1 MTARS
6 MRPISSFL
14 VNRSVRLSSSST
26 SMWRYG
32 ATPTTGMSC
41 FFFQHHNARVQDGF
55 VPAEFVDNQT
65 LDAVALI
72 RL

>member
-6 MRPISSFL
+6 IETDLLFSGESLGQTVL
-14 VNRSVRLSSSST
+14 VFHFDVEIRRHADHRDV
-26 SMWRYG
+26 
-32 ATPTTGMSC
+32 C